1 MRIFELYEVS
11 SKPRK
16 NDHHYYENRI
26 YSNSLYMEAEC
37 EVECNLEEEIS
48 DEEFDKRVEEK
59 LENML
64 ETLKEYGRYPETGI
78 PKFVMY

>member
-1 MRIFELYEVS
+1 MRVYELYEVS

-16 NDHHYYENRI
+16 NDTHYYENRV
-26 YSNSLYMEAEC
+26 YNSSLYMEAEC
-37 EVECNLEEEIS
+37 IVECSLEEEIS
-48 DEEFDKRVEEK
+48 DEDFNERVEAE
-59 LENML
+59 LEVIM